1 MLPAIDSEVLLD
13 IGKLVVNGKEIMC
26 GRDAESRCSNSGR
39 CRMEKAC
46 EKRWWRL
53 CGMPRCRRSQG
64 LGVAD
69 EQRLLLPDPIPK
81 KNGLYNVVY

>member
-53 CGMPRCRRSQG
+53 AECPDAEGK
-64 LGVAD
+64 
-69 EQRLLLPDPIPK
+69 QRAW
-81 KNGLYNVVY
+81 GC